1 MLFRSLGNIVETGTA
16 KQVFENPRHPYTLAL
31 ISAAP
36 SIKKSKAEKEP
47 ILLKGSIPSPISPPS
62 GCKFHTRCFMACG
75 ECERNPAPVVEIEK
89 GHFVSCHFASKT
101 AKEKREI
108 AKNHV

>member
-1 MLFRSLGNIVETGTA
+1 MYLGNIVETGTA
-16 KQVFENPRHPYTLAL
+16 KQVFQNPRHPYTLAL

-36 SIKKSKAEKEP
+36 SLKKSKAKKEP
-47 ILLKGSIPSPISPPS
+47 ILLKGSIPSPVAPPS
-62 GCKFHTRCFMACG
+62 GCKFHTRCFMACEKCG
-75 ECERNPAPVVEIEK
+75 RIPAPIVEIEK

-108 AKNHV
+108 AKNSV